1 MTPFL
6 ARPPWHRVARLFS
19 VSFAMAGG
27 PPPPLG
33 AGTTGGYYAPP
44 PPPKRKMSPWAWV
57 GIGCGLFTLLGLGG
71 CFALFTVAKGRIE
84 TAMKQPITEQEVA
97 ASLGGVPIYPGSQ
110 LDKDMTRV
118 IRATFGLVGG
128 LSGGKV
134 TFNSGVYR
142 VPAIAPDKLAAWYA
156 TKLKA
161 AGWKTMPR
169 PPAGFNNRQQGI
181 TEQSQYAKGDQ
192 QVVVQIG
199 SASAMRGGKNG
210 GGGASGDGPKTS
222 GGGST
227 LILTAVK
234 GAGRVD

>member
-1 MTPFL
+1 
-6 ARPPWHRVARLFS
+6 
-19 VSFAMAGG
+19 MAGG
-27 PPPPLG
+27 PPPPPLG

-71 CFALFTVAKGRIE
+71 CFALFNVIRNSIQQDL
-84 TAMKQPITEQEVA
+84 KQPTTPQAVA
-97 ASLGGVPIYPGSQ
+97 ASLGVPIYPGAN
-110 LDKDMTRV
+110 LNTEMTR
-118 IRATFGLVGG
+118 IMRATFGVANKV
-128 LSGGKV
+128 SFGKV
-134 TFNSGVYR
+134 KISCGVYG
-142 VPAIAPDKLAAWYA
+142 VPGIAPGKLAAWYA

-210 GGGASGDGPKTS
+210 GGGASGSGASGDGPKTS